1 MNCEMINSS
10 NMRFSKLFTDNKSG
24 SLELLVE
31 LHEHLKNE
39 KKILQIFPEL
49 IDFAAKQFRSFQ
61 NIQVYLAEMKSAL
74 RKEKKLEVFFDKYDR
89 YFKDSL
95 KLLLLNAGKILKP
108 YSSFITISN
117 SKTVLEV
124 LKHLRVSN
132 PELNVI
138 VCESRP
144 MLEGRLLAKSLIAS
158 KIKVRLITESMIY
171 QFIDK
176 VDAAIT
182 GADAILGNGDVI
194 NKSGSSLLGFGC
206 KQFNKPFYVVAD
218 RKKFTKSKRY
228 SAKKMPPEEIWRQ
241 YPEKIKIENYY
252 FERIEKKLITEIIS
266 D

>member
-1 MNCEMINSS
+1 MNSEMMKSLDQS
-10 NMRFSKLFTDNKSG
+10 FSKLSADNKSG
-24 SLELLVE
+24 SLEILVE

-39 KKILQIFPEL
+39 KKILHIFPEL

-61 NIQVYLAEMKSAL
+61 SIQTYLAEMISAL
-74 RKEKKLEVFFDKYDR
+74 RNDNNLDEFFSRYDR

-95 KLLLLNAGKILKP
+95 KLLVLKAGTILKR

-124 LKHLRVSN
+124 MKHLRKSN
-132 PELNVI
+132 PALNVI

-144 MLEGRLLAKSLIAS
+144 LLEGRLLAKRLIAS
-158 KIKVRLITESMIY
+158 KIKTQIITESMIY
-171 QFIDK
+171 QYIRQ
-176 VDAAIT
+176 VDAAII

-194 NKSGSSLLGFGC
+194 NKTGSSLLAIVS
-206 KQFNKPFYVVAD
+206 KKFNKPFYVVAD
-218 RKKFTKSKRY
+218 RKKITKSNRY
-228 SAKKMPPEEIWRQ
+228 RLKKMPPEEIWRQ

-252 FERIEKKLITEIIS
+252 FEQIDRILITEIIS